1 MAIWQPV
8 PDELGDNSLCEVLRS
23 CVDLKQPPFLQ
34 RPVILFDLAVG
45 LGLVETREDARDPT
59 ATSDTLTV
67 CAPAGAQISYCGA
80 RRAISAIIPISGV

>member
-1 MAIWQPV
+1 MKATI
-8 PDELGDNSLCEVLRS
+8 SLCEVLRS
-23 CVDLKQPPFLQ
+23 CVDHKQPPFLQ

-67 CAPAGAQISYCGA
+67 CATVAHNQFQRYETEISTLSPA
-80 RRAISAIIPISGV
+80 